1 MKVKHNKKRNTAFLF
16 EALVREVTK
25 SVVKR
30 DKLRTKIAKSILAE
44 HFSKGKP
51 LSREVECYDSIV
63 AEQGIDKDTAEKI
76 LTVAKESYNEIDS
89 EEIFKEQSSVIK
101 KINTHLD
108 RGVYNNFVPNYR
120 SFATIAQVFGNKGTI
135 KSRVLM
141 EQTVVEE
148 MTSTKSEKEEMK
160 PVDSLVVKSFS
171 ENFNKQYSSLLK
183 EQKDFLGKYIISFG
197 TNEVDFRLH
206 AGKELKRIKEEVE
219 KSLELD
225 EVNQDEEMIN
235 TTNQVL
241 SQIESINV
249 SNLQKEDILRILK
262 LQKLVSEYQSNDD

>member
-44 HFSKGKP
+44 HFSKGRP
-51 LSREVECYDSIV
+51 LSREVECYESIV

-76 LTVAKESYNEIDS
+76 LAIAKDSYNELDS
-89 EEIFKEQSSVIK
+89 QEIFQEQSKVIK

-120 SFATIAQVFGNKGTI
+120 SFATIAQVFGNKGGI

-141 EQTVVEE
+141 EQAVVEE
-148 MTSTKSEKEEMK
+148 MTTSKNEKEEMK

-171 ENFNKQYSSLLK
+171 ERFNDQYAGLLK

-241 SQIESINV
+241 EQIESINV
-249 SNLQKEDILRILK
+249 SNLQKEDILKILK
-262 LQKLVSEYQSNDD
+262 LQKLVSEYQSDDN